1 MAQNIIFKISAD
13 TSNFDEGLKKT
24 GKAVDDVGKKTKQ
37 ATGEV
42 GGFQQAIGKIGGMVA
57 GAFAVSSLIAFGKEV
72 ARVSAEME
80 GLGIRMKGIHGDTNV
95 ANHAMDRLKV
105 MANELG
111 LDLKSLT
118 ENYTSFVS
126 AAKGT
131 GMEVSKAEK
140 IFKNMAVALTGVGA
154 TGERGQRAFL
164 ALTQMIGKGC
174 HAKGT
179 LIRLYDGTSKVVEDI
194 RVGDVLISPCGEPR
208 VVEVTINGREEM
220 FEIQTE
226 IGISLVVNRSHKM
239 RIYVDGEKQTI
250 VVGNFIQGATSGK
263 ICHESGAVNFTIK
276 SVGEDDFYGFQISG
290 DHLYLDA
297 HGFEHHNS
305 IQAEEFKGQ
314 LGEAVPQAMGWMMK
328 ATGKTSKEL
337 MKMMEQGQLT
347 VDVLEKF
354 SEVGFNAVAGEMAEK
369 ADSMTANFNRLGNA
383 TTEFLIA
390 IGNSAPIIGTTRA
403 LTAFMEVSTKAIK
416 LFQLGYTDAM
426 LEFKRLEQQGVA
438 TNAVQKI
445 SNELIEQGLSAQQ
458 QDAKFKQLR
467 ADGMRKEVD
476 DTKMLIATQAKLNKL
491 ELDMGNRAP
500 RAGEREFVLELRNR
514 VVTLKESI
522 QVQSI
527 MNDELRNKI
536 QLLNDSSSA
545 TGGIVEKTQEQ
556 IQAEKE
562 MLKLMREVDA
572 MRRRAILAEKTDVGK
587 LKQGAEFQVE
597 DLQDNPAFLALTKDE
612 QASIL
617 NEIDRQVN
625 EQVEKLI
632 ESKNKG
638 LEKLKAHPS
647 LTEADFDEEGL
658 RAQQLAEI
666 NTKVESDRID
676 LKNTQDIEEQK
687 KNIKIE
693 MAMQTFDLLSALN
706 ARYTQ
711 SQTQQLQEQLQQGVI
726 SQEAYEAQMRKIKR
740 RQAVIDKAG
749 ALFSIGLN
757 TAINATS
764 KPALAPLIIAFG
776 AAQAA
781 TVLATPIPYNKGT
794 KKVPMV
800 RGAVR
805 GKDSV
810 HAILTPNERVVP
822 EDINSQPG
830 YSALMDL
837 AHDRKISDKEAGF
850 IAKLATGGVYAG
862 QQSSGDIDYN
872 QLGKSIAKY
881 IPHTDVRI
889 DHNGIAVI
897 TDRSHANMNRLK
909 TRL

>member
-862 QQSSGDIDYN
+862 QQSSGDMDYN